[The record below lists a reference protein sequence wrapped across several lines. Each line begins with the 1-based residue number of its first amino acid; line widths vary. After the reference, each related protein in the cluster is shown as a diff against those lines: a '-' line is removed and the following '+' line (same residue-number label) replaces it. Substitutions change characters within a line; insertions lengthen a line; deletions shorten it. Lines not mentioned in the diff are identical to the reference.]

1 MHNTNTA
8 RIRNQATGN
17 SALGYICMYG
27 DKRWETYADSLYDA
41 KKKAIAHFKVKP
53 KAEHRVSVYLAEKNG
68 EDVMQVA
75 S

>member
-1 MHNTNTA
+1 MIDI
-8 RIRNQATGN
+8 RIPVRPAN
-17 SALGYICMYG
+17 SEDKRLGYICMYG

-53 KAEHRVSVYLAEKNG
+53 KKEHMVSVYLAEKDG

>member
-1 MHNTNTA
+1 MQSTLTPTEH
-8 RIRNQATGN
+8 
-17 SALGYICMYG
+17 LGYICIYG